1 MNNEDFVY
9 VFVSEQDTIC
19 ATFGN
24 PGLWDTQQVS
34 SVWFLLSD
42 VILCLPSSVEKKH

>member
-24 PGLWDTQQVS
+24 PGL
-34 SVWFLLSD
+34 
-42 VILCLPSSVEKKH
+42 